1 MPSVVFVCLGNICR
15 SPSAEGVFQA
25 LVDAAGL
32 TEKISVD
39 SAGTGGWHVGDPPD
53 ARARRIAKE
62 FGYDLS
68 AQRARQFQ
76 ITDFDKFDYVIA
88 MDQSNFENLQR
99 LAHGEF
105 SGELGLMLDYA
116 GRIGEEVP
124 DPYYGEIEDYRHV
137 FDLLKPAAEGLLAHI
152 RETHT
157 I

>member
-1 MPSVVFVCLGNICR
+1 MLSVVFVCLGNICR

-25 LVDAAGL
+25 LIDAAGL
-32 TEKISVD
+32 TEQISVD

-53 ARARRIAKE
+53 ERARRVAAE
-62 FGYDLS
+62 LGYDLS

-76 ITDFDKFDYVIA
+76 IADFDKFDYVIA
-88 MDQSNFENLQR
+88 MDRSNLDNLHR
-99 LAHGEF
+99 LGHGEF

-124 DPYYGEIEDYRHV
+124 DPYYGEIEDYYHV

>member
-1 MPSVVFVCLGNICR
+1 MLSVVFVCLGNICR

-25 LVDAAGL
+25 LVDAAEL
-32 TEKISVD
+32 SAQISVD

-53 ARARRIAKE
+53 GRAMRVGKE
-62 FGYDLS
+62 RGYDLS

-76 ITDFDKFDYVIA
+76 MSDFEKFDYVVA
-88 MDQSNFENLQR
+88 MDHSNFENLR
-99 LAHGEF
+99 RMVPEHF

-124 DPYYGEIEDYRHV
+124 DPYYGGIEDYHHV
-137 FDLLKPAAEGLLAHI
+137 FDLLKPAASGLLAHI
-152 RETHT
+152 RETHN

>member
-1 MPSVVFVCLGNICR
+1 MLSVVFVCLGNICR

-32 TEKISVD
+32 TGKITVD
-39 SAGTGGWHVGDPPD
+39 SAGTGGWHVGEPPD
-53 ARARRIAKE
+53 ARAQRVGKAL
-62 FGYDLS
+62 GYDLS

-76 ITDFDKFDYVIA
+76 TADFDKFDYVIA

-99 LAHGEF
+99 MVHGEF

-116 GRIGEEVP
+116 GRIGDEVP
-124 DPYYGEIEDYRHV
+124 DPYYGEIEDYYHV
-137 FDLLKPAAEGLLAHI
+137 FELLKPAAEGLLAHI
-152 RETHT
+152 RKKHT